1 MSCRTIFSHYLFIL
15 TRVLV
20 WWKKM
25 FIFIPPSA
33 LFPFPHGDTNA
44 LTNKDYWSPQWRPDL
59 RQQVVS
65 TLWEN
70 ILASKE
76 YISIVPLSL
85 WHLEIYLYITFKLKR
100 FPEKFWSIWAT
111 FIVWGFFV
119 LCGLVFYREFNMG
132 NQKWGSLV
140 VSNFRGFF

>member
-1 MSCRTIFSHYLFIL
+1 M
-15 TRVLV
+15 
-20 WWKKM
+20 KKM
-25 FIFIPPSA
+25 FILIPPSA
-33 LFPFPHGDTNA
+33 LFPFKCWPQNYPHEDTNA
-44 LTNKDYWSPQWRPDL
+44 LTNKDYRSPQWRPDL

-65 TLWEN
+65 KLWEN

-76 YISIVPLSL
+76 YISMVRLSL
-85 WHLEIYLYITFKLKR
+85 WHLEVYLYITFKLKM

-119 LCGLVFYREFNMG
+119 LCVLVFYREFNMG
-132 NQKWGSLV
+132 TQKWGSLV